1 MQIARRA
8 IDDFKTDR
16 KGISPP
22 LPILF
27 RLIPLLFYCA
37 IGLALVLNTIYFIQ
51 YRMAVQSR
59 DEHIRQTAS
68 VKGQIAAAQSQRV
81 ALESQILK
89 ATDIEAWVQG
99 SRPLQPL
106 LVAVTRSINEKGA
119 ILDLRFDRDVASPA
133 QIHLSLRLATDSA
146 QQLDESL
153 SKIAEQKYR
162 TFSPQQTM
170 GRGEVDYKATLVR
183 QDQSRDTTSSSTTG
197 TAAPR
202 TTP

>member
-1 MQIARRA
+1 MQIPRRA

-16 KGISPP
+16 KGITPP
-22 LPILF
+22 LPVLF

-37 IGLALVLNTIYFIQ
+37 IGLAVVLNSLYFIQ

-68 VKGQIAAAQSQRV
+68 VKGQIAATQSQRV
-81 ALESQILK
+81 ALEAQILK

-99 SRPLQPL
+99 ARPLQPL
-106 LVAVTRSINEKGA
+106 LVAVTRSMNEKSS

-133 QIHLSLRLATDSA
+133 QIHLSLRIATDSA
-146 QQLDESL
+146 QQLDDSL
-153 SKIAEQKYR
+153 AKIAEQKYR

-183 QDQSRDTTSSSTTG
+183 QEQPRDVTSG
-197 TAAPR
+197 TDAAR